1 MKSGSL
7 VLAAILLFGLLVPNV
22 SAGAVTVKNGLL
34 NATGNLY
41 AGFDGLFVDSVL
53 GRVGIGTLNP
63 QARLDVNGSSLFNG
77 IMNLSNNRII
87 GLAAPIEAS
96 DAATKEYVDAASSG
110 SLGNVTL
117 NVNMP
122 LQGVL
127 NYDALASGGTYYRN
141 TIPISLPKTDCGVKI
156 TACFSPPA
164 KMVVGADPVSRV
176 TKTPINAGPG
186 GVAISYTDYSAEYGR
201 PTQPGPYCGSIYGDQ
216 NYHGLWCTSAS
227 LWCASLSYCCPTSYP
242 NYTIT
247 DPLYCYACNSTYA
260 NIDPVNHICY
270 NNPRCSAA
278 SAGQTYI
285 QYNINEN
292 TCIYCASDHP
302 VYDPTSKNCIKN
314 TTITTNSIGG
324 VCSTINTYLPTAFT
338 DVTFLNASDMPVG
351 STLISVAY
359 NCPSD

>member
-7 VLAAILLFGLLVPNV
+7 VFVAILLFGLLVPNV

-63 QARLDVNGSSLFNG
+63 QARLDVNGTSKFSG

-87 GLAAPIEAS
+87 GLAAPIEAT
-96 DAATKEYVDAASSG
+96 DAATKEYVDASS

-127 NYDALASGGTYYRN
+127 NYDAQASGGTYYRN
-141 TIPISLPKTDCGVKI
+141 TIPLSLPKANCGVKV
-156 TACFSPPA
+156 TACFSPPV
-164 KMVVGADPVSRV
+164 KMVVGADPVTRI
-176 TKTPINAGPG
+176 TNAPINQGNAGI
-186 GVAISYTDYSAEYGR
+186 VAVASGTLPNSSYYIADPDY
-201 PTQPGPYCGSIYGDQ
+201 
-216 NYHGLWCTSAS
+216 WSAS
-227 LWCASLSYCCPTSYP
+227 CPLGYIYTHESVGWCYNCTEAYP
-242 NYTIT
+242 
-247 DPLYCYACNSTYA
+247 L
-260 NIDPVNHICY
+260 IDPVNHVCY
-270 NNPRCSAA
+270 NNPRCSTA
-278 SAGQTYI
+278 SAGETSILYSLS
-285 QYNINEN
+285 EN

-314 TTITTNSIGG
+314 TTITANSIGG
-324 VCSTINTYLPTAFT
+324 VCSTINTYLPTSFT

>member
-87 GLAAPIEAS
+87 GLAAPINGS
-96 DAATKEYVDAASSG
+96 DAVNKDYVDALG
-110 SLGNVTL
+110 GNVNATVY
-117 NVNMP
+117 NAMP
-122 LQGVL
+122 LQGVID
-127 NYDALASGGTYYRN
+127 YDAKIVGAYMN
-141 TIPISLPKTDCGVKI
+141 TIPLSLPKANCGVKI
-156 TACFSPPA
+156 TACNNAPTA
-164 KMVVGADPVSRV
+164 MVIGADPVSRQ
-176 TKTPINAGPG
+176 TKNPINVGGVGVGETWGYPGYPGPSCESPSGPG
-186 GVAISYTDYSAEYGR
+186 SR
-201 PTQPGPYCGSIYGDQ
+201 CPL
-216 NYHGLWCTSAS
+216 NYVCQYWQR
-227 LWCASLSYCCPTSYP
+227 CCPEGYGTYIGTTCYP
-242 NYTIT
+242 TNSSF
-247 DPLYCYACNSTYA
+247 PYADTTNNVA
-260 NIDPVNHICY
+260 Y
-270 NNPRCSAA
+270 NNPRCPSA
-278 SAGQTYI
+278 SAGQVYI
-285 QYNINEN
+285 QYIQAEN
-292 TCIYCASDHP
+292 TCAYCPTDHP

-324 VCSTINTYLPTAFT
+324 LCSTINTYLPTAFT
-338 DVTFLNASDMPVG
+338 DVTFLNASSMP
-351 STLISVAY
+351 TYAYNIRVAY